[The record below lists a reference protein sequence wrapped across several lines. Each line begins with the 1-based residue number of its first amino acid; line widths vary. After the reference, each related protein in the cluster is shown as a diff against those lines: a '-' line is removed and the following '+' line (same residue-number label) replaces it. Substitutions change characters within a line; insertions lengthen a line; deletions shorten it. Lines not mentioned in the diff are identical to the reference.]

1 MPLPPL
7 SRRLVRLGHSLS
19 AQDLDP
25 VQAIVFANGH
35 EGLLTLRVLAR
46 MRCTSIPHHRALF
59 TQFRL
64 AFEDEY
70 VPPLVDSSSEDA
82 DADDE
87 SSESD
92 VSLDIFLH
100 MHEYTVL
107 HHLRPH
113 TYYTDQTF
121 SYLVSTLDIKKDLL
135 QTHPFQQIS
144 S

>member
-25 VQAIVFANGH
+25 VQAIVFANGR

-82 DADDE
+82 DTDDD

-92 VSLDIFLH
+92 VSLGTL
-100 MHEYTVL
+100 L
-107 HHLRPH
+107 ASLRPRAPLELDG
-113 TYYTDQTF
+113 YFGRPPLNGDAF
-121 SYLVSTLDIKKDLL
+121 LTLRRGGSD
-135 QTHPFQQIS
+135 
-144 S
+144 